1 MDQPSPLDVEEL
13 LEHCIAYLHDSYRDL
28 KACTLVSRH
37 WVNAAQYIVDTIPRN
52 TGTSQHLIRH
62 IRHLDIKH
70 NDSMLCLPKLC
81 SFPFTHLESVLISYA
96 GELSTPVITALQ
108 QLLTLPTLF
117 RVKLCCGFSNRED
130 FIQLWDC
137 CSPGIR
143 HLELD
148 CKEPSFNL
156 MPGLP
161 PKIALLSPRGTHK
174 IALESLSMLSTK
186 TLDYRLMQKPCP
198 FDLSH
203 LKVLRT
209 GWRASIPWQ
218 SFGPAVQSIEVLDIV
233 VNAGSTTLVLSSFP
247 NLRFLR
253 LFLAYWV
260 PTSTK
265 LSRIAQLLSSIGPA
279 NVIRKITVYT
289 EDMES
294 TLCAEID
301 SKLSSLPMSHP
312 PIVELEMYLHVYEG
326 VWPYF
331 PRLSSENLLR
341 RTDPREIPSFFG

>member
-37 WVNAAQYIVDTIPRN
+37 WVNAAQSHLFRAPAITTVFTSFSDADILWTRFLE
-52 TGTSQHLIRH
+52 TLDTSQHLIRH

-70 NDSMLCLPKLC
+70 NDAMLCLPKLC
-81 SFPFTHLESVLISYA
+81 RFPFTHLESVLISYA
-96 GELSTPVITALQ
+96 GELSTAVITALQ

-130 FIQLWDC
+130 FIQLWHC

-148 CKEPSFNL
+148 CEEPSFNL

-174 IALESLSMLSTK
+174 IALESLSMLSTE

-209 GWRASIPWQ
+209 GWRAAIPWQ

-233 VNAGSTTLVLSSFP
+233 VNVCRLV
-247 NLRFLR
+247 
-253 LFLAYWV
+253 
-260 PTSTK
+260 
-265 LSRIAQLLSSIGPA
+265 
-279 NVIRKITVYT
+279 
-289 EDMES
+289 
-294 TLCAEID
+294 
-301 SKLSSLPMSHP
+301 HP
-312 PIVELEMYLHVYEG
+312 C
-326 VWPYF
+326 
-331 PRLSSENLLR
+331 
-341 RTDPREIPSFFG
+341 